1 MHVELVGN
9 TGFSAV
15 TLSLAQYLKQLSRR
29 SSNTRNQ
36 LPDQQNLRTYTSVFD
51 RRAEKDRTKR
61 MLRVT
66 RT

>member
-1 MHVELVGN
+1 MHTKLVGN
-9 TGFSAV
+9 PGFSAV

-29 SSNTRNQ
+29 TNNTRNQ
-36 LPDQQNLRTYTSVFD
+36 LPDRQNLRTYTTVFN
-51 RRAEKDRTKR
+51 RRTQEDRTKR

>member
-1 MHVELVGN
+1 MHTKLVGN
-9 TGFSAV
+9 AGFSAV

-29 SSNTRNQ
+29 TSSTRDQ
-36 LPDQQNLRTYTSVFD
+36 LPDRQNLRTNTSVFD
-51 RRAEKDRTKR
+51 RRTQQDRTKR